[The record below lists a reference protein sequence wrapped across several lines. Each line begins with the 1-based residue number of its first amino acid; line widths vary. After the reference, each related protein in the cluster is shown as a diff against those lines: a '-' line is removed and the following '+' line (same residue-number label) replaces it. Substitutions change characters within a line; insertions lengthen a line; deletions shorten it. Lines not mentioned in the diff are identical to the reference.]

1 MASLNKVMLIG
12 HLGKDAEIRV
22 LNGGGKKAGFSI
34 ATTER
39 FKDKNSGEFKEK
51 TDWHNI
57 VAWNQLAEIVE
68 KLSLKKGTAVFIE
81 GKITQRSWDDPTSG
95 QKKYVTEIIAERMQ
109 VLTPRGQSQGQ
120 QGPQEHAQHQDQYS
134 QPSGGNM
141 GDDDLPF

>member
-39 FKDKNSGEFKEK
+39 YKDKNSGEMVDK
-51 TDWHNI
+51 TEWHNI

-68 KLSLKKGTAVFIE
+68 KLSLKKGTPYSLKAKLHSGLGMIQQVDRKNTSLKLSLIE
-81 GKITQRSWDDPTSG
+81 CR
-95 QKKYVTEIIAERMQ
+95 
-109 VLTPRGQSQGQ
+109 
-120 QGPQEHAQHQDQYS
+120 
-134 QPSGGNM
+134 
-141 GDDDLPF
+141 F

>member
-12 HLGKDAEIRV
+12 NLGKDAEIRA

-39 FKDKNSGEFKEK
+39 YKDKNSGEMVDK
-51 TDWHNI
+51 TEWHNI

-81 GKITQRSWDDPTSG
+81 GKITQRSWDDPASG
-95 QKKYVTEIIAERMQ
+95 QKKYVTEIIADRMQ
-109 VLTPRGQSQGQ
+109 VLTPRSQSQGQ
-120 QGPQEHAQHQDQYS
+120 QEHAPAQAEDQYS
-134 QPSGGNM
+134 QPSGGNAS
-141 GDDDLPF
+141 DDDLPF